1 MHRADD
7 TRKALTKR
15 MTAYHESTTPI
26 LDYYYDRGILS
37 TLNATAKIEDVA
49 SQIKFALQGQDQ

>member
-15 MTAYHESTTPI
+15 MKAYRESTTPI
-26 LDYYYDRGILS
+26 LDYYNNRGVLS
-37 TLNATAKIEDVA
+37 NLNATAKIDEVA
-49 SQIKFALQGQDQ
+49 S